1 MQGIGVSPGIAIGT
15 ALIKKPDKLEIVKQN
30 IDNTEAEISRL
41 QAAKHTAKEQL
52 ESLYCQVKAQIGR
65 EEAKIFEAH
74 MDMIEDRTL
83 FKDIEKIIGSQK
95 VNAEWAVKEA
105 ADKFISMFQAMENVY
120 MRERAADI
128 KDITG
133 RLIKVL
139 MGFESIDFSR
149 LEHEVIVVAQDL
161 LPSDT
166 AKMDK
171 SKVKGFITE
180 LGGKTSHSAI
190 MARTLEIPAAVGV
203 LEATAVIKNG
213 DMLVLDGESGQ
224 VFVNPDDSILKEYSL
239 RKQML
244 IDSKSL
250 LNAYRGVSSMSRD
263 GFKVKVMSN
272 IGTPVDTDS
281 VVKNDS
287 EGIGLFRSEFLYMDR
302 NQLPTEE
309 EQFIAYRSVAE
320 KLNGKPVIIRTLDI
334 GGDKAIPYL
343 GLPQEENPFLGYR
356 AIRFCLDRTDIFKT
370 QLRAILRA
378 SVFGKIKIM
387 FPMISDTSELRQ
399 AKVLLEEA
407 KESLRMESVEFD
419 ESIVVGIMIE
429 IPSAALVSDLMADE
443 VDFFSIG
450 TNDLIQYMTAVD
462 RGNRKIAHLYSSFHP
477 AVLRIIKLVIDNAH
491 KKGKWVGMCGEAAG
505 DPKLI
510 PVFLGMGL
518 DEFSMSPSSVL
529 KARCII
535 NNTSK
540 REMEGIV
547 EKLINMP
554 TAQEIEKFIIDN
566 IKQDSKTE
574 Y

>member
-1 MQGIGVSPGIAIGT
+1 MMQGMGVSPGIAIGI
-15 ALIKKPDKLEIVKQN
+15 ALIKKPDKLEIIKQC

-41 QAAKHTAKEQL
+41 QAARHTAKEQL
-52 ESLYCQVKAQIGR
+52 QYLQRQVEVQIGR

-83 FKDIEKIIGSQK
+83 FKDIEKIIGSHK

-128 KDITG
+128 KDVTG

-139 MGFESIDFSR
+139 MGFESIDFSK
-149 LEHEVIVVAQDL
+149 LEQEVIVVAEDL

-190 MARTLEIPAAVGV
+190 MARTLEIPATVGV
-203 LEATAVIKNG
+203 AEATAVIKDG
-213 DMLVLDGESGQ
+213 DILVLDGESGQ
-224 VFVNPDDSILKEYSL
+224 VFINPDDTIINEYTL
-239 RKQML
+239 RNQKL
-244 IDSKSL
+244 RDSKNL
-250 LNAYRGVSSMSRD
+250 LNAYKEVSSVSRD
-263 GFKVKVMSN
+263 GFKVKVMAN
-272 IGTPVDTDS
+272 IGTPVDADS
-281 VVKNDS
+281 VINNGG
-287 EGIGLFRSEFLYMDR
+287 EGVGLFRSEFLYMDR
-302 NQLPTEE
+302 NQLPSEE
-309 EQFIAYRSVAE
+309 EQFDAYRSVAE
-320 KLNGKPVIIRTLDI
+320 KLNSKPVIIRTLDI

-343 GLPQEENPFLGYR
+343 ELPQEENPFLGYR
-356 AIRFCLDRTDIFKT
+356 AIRFCLDRTDIFMT
-370 QLRAILRA
+370 QLRAILKA
-378 SVFGKIKIM
+378 SAFGKIKIM
-387 FPMISDTSELRQ
+387 FPMISDTSELRH
-399 AKVLLEEA
+399 AKALLEEA
-407 KESLRMESVEFD
+407 KEALGKESIGFD
-419 ESIVVGIMIE
+419 ESIAVGIMIE
-429 IPSAALVSDLMADE
+429 IPSAALVSDMLADE

-462 RGNRKIAHLYSSFHP
+462 RGNRKIAHLYNSFHP
-477 AVLRIIKLVIDNAH
+477 AVLRMIKLVIDNAH

-518 DEFSMSPSSVL
+518 DEFSMGSSSIL

-540 REMEGIV
+540 KEQESVI
-547 EKLINMP
+547 EKLLNMP
-554 TAQEIEKFIIDN
+554 TAKEIEKYIDDN
-566 IKQDSKTE
+566 MKLDF
-574 Y
+574 